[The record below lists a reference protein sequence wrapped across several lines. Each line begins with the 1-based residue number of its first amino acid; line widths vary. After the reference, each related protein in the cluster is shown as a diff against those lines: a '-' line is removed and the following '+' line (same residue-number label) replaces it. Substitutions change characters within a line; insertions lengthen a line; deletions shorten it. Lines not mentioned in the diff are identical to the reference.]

1 MKVFENYIGQ
11 RQVIGHL
18 TEVCNA
24 VAEGRHLPF
33 QPLTFTGHAGLG
45 KTYLAELLARELGK
59 ISGGEFRYI
68 EINSATT
75 LPGFLSI
82 WVDHLEGKKAVI
94 FIDEVHMLSK
104 KVANFLKPILE
115 TNRAVKQVSYQDFRL
130 TSNPYEHLWIAA
142 SNEEPKDTALF
153 SGTGRFESLPF
164 VPYSQEEMKG
174 IILQK
179 ADKWAKDGKMKIA
192 GDAVNYLVTRC
203 LPNARAISQLVESD
217 CLLHGGTITLAIAKE
232 ICVRKG
238 RYPMGLRRED
248 IQTLQFV
255 GKDEKGRQVNEI
267 AAACGGEDARTTSY
281 RLQWLA
287 GYGFILTNAG
297 KKYLTLQGKEYL
309 TKLADSIRRA
319 KAAK

>member
-1 MKVFENYIGQ
+1 MKFFEGYIGQ
-11 RQVIGHL
+11 KQAVDHAS
-18 TEVCNA
+18 EVCNA
-24 VAEGRHLPF
+24 TAEGRHIPF
-33 QPLTFTGHAGLG
+33 QPVNLTGHAGLG
-45 KTYLAELLARELGK
+45 KTLFMDLFAENLSKA
-59 ISGGEFRYI
+59 SGSEFRSV
-68 EINSATT
+68 EINSATS
-75 LPGFLSI
+75 LPVFLGI
-82 WVDHLEGKKAVI
+82 WIDHIEGKKAVI
-94 FIDEVHMLSK
+94 KIDEVHALSK
-104 KVANFLKPILE
+104 KLGNFLKPILE
-115 TNRAVKQVSYQDFRL
+115 TNRAVKQIRHGDYVL
-130 TSNPYEHLWIAA
+130 TANPFEHLWIAA

-153 SGTGRFESLPF
+153 GGTGRFETVQF
-164 VPYSQEEMKG
+164 VPYSQDEMKAM
-174 IILQK
+174 ITQK
-179 ADKWAKDGKMKIA
+179 ADKWAKDGKMKIN

-217 CLLHGGTITLAIAKE
+217 CLLHGGTITLAVAKE

-248 IQTLQFV
+248 IITLQFV

-287 GYGFILTNAG
+287 GYGFIQTNAG

-319 KAAK
+319 KTAK